1 MSCATF
7 PACCATADP
16 SGAPADCR
24 LEANYGH
31 QQRVAMI
38 PLMMEHGYRPTG
50 WLGLILGTSVWYR
63 FDPEAVQ
70 TDEAF
75 ALQMDAAVRE
85 IGDRGRPRRVPEGVP
100 PAPMRPPAPAPA
112 PARALTSSSHGSS
125 GSGRL
130 APAERSFTPTMSS
143 SQLQGD
149 SLNSSAVVELLER
162 QQSLL
167 LELRD
172 EAKADQAKAQ
182 AKMELAQTELR
193 EEMEA
198 RLAPKEAISAER
210 LKALE
215 ARLEALHAAQLL
227 TDEELFSLEDCLAD
241 YLELKATY
249 SVVTTE
255 MLHANAE
262 AVKLL
267 KLIVLSEGLAKDAA
281 FARQARRKFM

>member
-1 MSCATF
+1 
-7 PACCATADP
+7 
-16 SGAPADCR
+16 
-24 LEANYGH
+24 
-31 QQRVAMI
+31 
-38 PLMMEHGYRPTG
+38 MMQHGYRPTG

-85 IGDRGRPRRVPEGVP
+85 IGDRGKPRLAVARVPEGVP

-112 PARALTSSSHGSS
+112 PARALTSSPHGSS

-130 APAERSFTPTMSS
+130 APAERSFTPTMSP

-182 AKMELAQTELR
+182 AKMELAQSELR

-198 RLAPKEAISAER
+198 RLAPREAISAER
-210 LKALE
+210 LTALE
-215 ARLEALHAAQLL
+215 TRLEAMHAAQLL

-241 YLELKATY
+241 YFELKATY
-249 SVVTTE
+249 SVVTAE
-255 MLHANAE
+255 MLHANAD